1 MVHPRYRAIDSVTPE
16 FPRLGSEQAQPRSCG
31 HPGQARKHEKR
42 AAEAAPENYSSFAS
56 VGLVEAIV
64 APASPTLKRAKRR
77 MAMFSPSLLILVA
90 MSCAMETAWSLM
102 KGCSIR
108 QTSS

>member
-77 MAMFSPSLLILVA
+77 LAMFSPSFLLLLPIIFP
-90 MSCAMETAWSLM
+90 MQTA
-102 KGCSIR
+102 C
-108 QTSS
+108 